1 MRIRR
6 SKCTG
11 PFAAARKAAFTLME
25 VVVALTVL
33 LILAAVAMPSLAGY
47 LDQKN
52 VEVTATQLATVRDAL
67 YNTSASNVAFWQRV
81 TAGASRL
88 SQLSTV
94 INTNNWP
101 ALGAGDSCHAR
112 FAAGDVTRW
121 NSFGP
126 FVNFPIDP
134 ATGLVTPIGIAVD
147 TLTRVPFSATAGRT
161 RINFLNSV
169 NLSNAVLLDGVVD
182 GGDGDAAGVVQWLLP
197 AVNGVVTM
205 YYFVA
210 INNVC

>member
-1 MRIRR
+1 
-6 SKCTG
+6 
-11 PFAAARKAAFTLME
+11 ME
-25 VVVALTVL
+25 VIVSLVVVL
-33 LILAAVAMPSLAGY
+33 VLAAVAVPSLAGY
-47 LDQKN
+47 LEQKN
-52 VEVTATQLATVRDAL
+52 VEAAAAQLATVRDAL
-67 YNTSASNVAFWQRV
+67 YNPAAGNVAFWQRV

-88 SQLSTV
+88 SMLSGV
-94 INTNNWP
+94 INTGNWP

-121 NSFGP
+121 NNFGP
-126 FVNFPIDP
+126 FVNFPID
-134 ATGLVTPIGIAVD
+134 ATTGLVTPIGIAVD
-147 TLTRVPFSATAGRT
+147 TLTRIPFSATAGSI

-169 NLSNAVLLDGVVD
+169 DLSDAVLLDGVVD
-182 GGDGDAAGVVQWLLP
+182 GGDGFNAGIVQWLLP